1 MSNEIP
7 IIDVT
12 DLVSGQNPARVA
24 SEIGAACRGAGFF
37 YVTGHGIP
45 AGVTTRLFSEARRF
59 FSASPEIKAA
69 ASITHSPH
77 NRGYVAMGE
86 EVLDPDMPADLKEAY
101 NIGLEIAADDR
112 ELMAGVPFRGL
123 NLWPDLPDWRENM
136 LDYYDR
142 CWSLG
147 MALHR
152 AFAIDLGLP
161 ESYFAPMFDRPMAT
175 LRLLRYPPQIE
186 NPEPGQIGAGTH
198 TDYGNVTILAVDGVA
213 GLEVQARDGS
223 WVAAPCIEGAFVCNI
238 GDCLMRW
245 SNDTYVSTPHRVTNA
260 AGRERYSAAF
270 FLDPNPDALVACL
283 PTCQGPDRPPRYA
296 PITGADY
303 LKSRLDATYV
313 HRAAADGHP

>member
-12 DLVSGQNPARVA
+12 DLVSGQNPARVV

>member
-1 MSNEIP
+1 M
-7 IIDVT
+7 
-12 DLVSGQNPARVA
+12 
-24 SEIGAACRGAGFF
+24 
-37 YVTGHGIP
+37 
-45 AGVTTRLFSEARRF
+45 
-59 FSASPEIKAA
+59 
-69 ASITHSPH
+69 
-77 NRGYVAMGE
+77 
-86 EVLDPDMPADLKEAY
+86 LDPDMPADLKEAY
-101 NIGLEIAADDR
+101 NIGLEIAEDDR
-112 ELMAGVPFRGL
+112 EFLAGVPFRGL

-161 ESYFAPMFDRPMAT
+161 ESYFAPMFDRPMST

-213 GLEVQARDGS
+213 GLEVQARDGT
-223 WVAAPCIEGAFVCNI
+223 WVAAPCIDDAFVCNI

-245 SNDTYVSTPHRVTNA
+245 SNDIYVSTPHRVTNA

-270 FLDPNPDALVACL
+270 FLDPNPDARVACL
-283 PTCQGPDRPPRYA
+283 PTCQSPDRPPRYP

-313 HRAAADGHP
+313 HRSHGG

>member
-1 MSNEIP
+1 MANEIP
-7 IIDVT
+7 IIDVSG
-12 DLVSGQNPARVA
+12 LVADHDAARVA

-45 AGVTTRLFSEARRF
+45 APVTARLFSEARRF
-59 FSASPEIKAA
+59 FTASAEIKDA
-69 ASITHSPH
+69 ASITQSPH
-77 NRGYVAMGE
+77 NRGYVGMGE

-101 NIGLEIAADDR
+101 NIGLEIAEDDR
-112 ELMAGVPFRGL
+112 EFLAGVPFRGL

-142 CWSLG
+142 CWALG

-175 LRLLRYPPQIE
+175 LRLLRYPPQIA
-186 NPEPGQIGAGTH
+186 NPEPGQVGAGIH

-213 GLEVQARDGS
+213 GLEVQARDGT
-223 WVAAPCIEGAFVCNI
+223 WVAAPCIDGAFVCNI

-270 FLDPNPDALVACL
+270 FLDPNPDARVACL
-283 PTCQGPDRPPRYA
+283 PTCQSPDRPPRYA

-303 LKSRLDATYV
+303 LKSRLDATYL
-313 HRAAADGHP
+313 HRADGS

>member
-1 MSNEIP
+1 
-7 IIDVT
+7 
-12 DLVSGQNPARVA
+12 
-24 SEIGAACRGAGFF
+24 
-37 YVTGHGIP
+37 VTGHGIP
-45 AGVTTRLFSEARRF
+45 ATVTARLFSEARRF
-59 FSASPEIKAA
+59 FTAPSEIKGAA
-69 ASITHSPH
+69 AITQSPH
-77 NRGYVAMGE
+77 NRGYVGMGE

-101 NIGLEIAADDR
+101 NIGLEIAADDH
-112 ELMAGVPFRGL
+112 EFLAGVPFRGL

-147 MALHR
+147 MTLHR

-161 ESYFAPMFDRPMAT
+161 ESYFTPMFD
-175 LRLLRYPPQIE
+175 PPQIE

-213 GLEVQARDGS
+213 GLEVQARDGT
-223 WVAAPCIEGAFVCNI
+223 WVAAPCIDDAFVCNI

-245 SNDTYVSTPHRVTNA
+245 SNDIYVSTPHRVTNA

-270 FLDPNPDALVACL
+270 FLDPNPDARVACL
-283 PTCQGPDRPPRYA
+283 PTCQSPDRPPRY
-296 PITGADY
+296 PPTTGADY

-313 HRAAADGHP
+313 HRSHGG